1 LEDVIDNA
9 CALSI
14 TDKVIV
20 FDYGE
25 VISRPPSAASRAV
38 LETLAGVDPDL
49 FRASYDAHRD
59 GLDRGTTSIREYWL
73 LLAADT
79 AADWSEARIHEL
91 WVADFTGWISIDPE
105 VFEIIADLHAGGTRI
120 ALLSNA
126 GFDFASPFRYSPVAR
141 FFERMFVSAE
151 MLKLKPE
158 ADIYL
163 EVARELGITCPEMVF
178 IDNKQVNVDGAVSL
192 GITGHHFVGAADL
205 RRFLQTISDR

>member
-1 LEDVIDNA
+1 MTQT
-9 CALSI
+9 ALSI
-14 TDKVIV
+14 PDRVVV

-25 VISRPPSAASRAV
+25 VISHAPSESAWAA
-38 LETLAGVDPDL
+38 LEELAGVDPVR

-59 GLDRGTTSIREYWL
+59 GLDRGTTSIRDYWL
-73 LLAADT
+73 LVAADT
-79 AADWSEARIHEL
+79 GADWSEARIHEL
-91 WVADFTGWISIDPE
+91 WAADFTGWISVDPA
-105 VFEIIADLHAGGTRI
+105 VFEVIAELHAGGTRI

-126 GFDFASPFRYSPVAR
+126 GFDFASPFRYSPIAR

-205 RRFLQTISDR
+205 RRFLQRIADR

>member
-1 LEDVIDNA
+1 MTDTA
-9 CALSI
+9 RALSI
-14 TDKVIV
+14 PNRVVV

-25 VISRPPSAASRAV
+25 VISRSPSEASRAA
-38 LETLAGVDPDL
+38 LEALAGVDPQR
-49 FRASYDAHRD
+49 FRVAYEAHRD
-59 GLDRGTTSIREYWL
+59 GLDRGTTSIRDYWML
-73 LLAADT
+73 VAADT
-79 AADWSEARIHEL
+79 GADWSEARIHEL
-91 WVADFTGWISIDPE
+91 WVADFTGWISVDPA
-105 VFEIIADLHAGGTRI
+105 VFDVIAELHAGGTRI

-126 GFDFASPFRYSPVAR
+126 GFDFASPFRYSPIAR

-163 EVARELGITCPEMVF
+163 EVARELGISCAEMVF

-192 GITGHHFVGAADL
+192 GITGHHFVGAAEL